1 MKIEEVILKP
11 ILTEKIKSLERDGV
25 YGFLVHKD
33 ANKKLIKKAIEKIF
47 KVKVKKVRIINVK
60 PKKRQFLR
68 KEGKKSGYKK
78 ALVFLEK
85 GEKIEI

>member
-1 MKIEEVILKP
+1 MKIEDVILKP

-33 ANKKLIKKAIEKIF
+33 ANKKLIKEALEKIF
-47 KVKVKKVRIINVK
+47 KVKVKKVRIIKVK
-60 PKKRQFLR
+60 PKKRIFLR
-68 KEGKKSGYKK
+68 QKGKKPGFKK

>member
-1 MKIEEVILKP
+1 MKAEEVIVKP
-11 ILTEKIKSLERDGV
+11 ILTEKVKSLEKDGV
-25 YGFLVHKD
+25 YGFLVQKN
-33 ANKKLIKKAIEKIF
+33 ARKKLIREAVEKIF
-47 KVKVKKVRIINVK
+47 NVKVKKVRIINVK
-60 PKKRQFLR
+60 LKKRQFLR

>member
-1 MKIEEVILKP
+1 MKVKDIILKP
-11 ILTEKIKSLERDGV
+11 ILTEKIQLLEQDGV
-25 YGFLVHKD
+25 YGFLVQKN
-33 ANKKLIKKAIEKIF
+33 ANKKMVKEAVEKIF
-47 KVKVKKVRIINVK
+47 NVKVKKVRIINVK

-68 KEGKKSGYKK
+68 KTGKKPGYKK

>member
-1 MKIEEVILKP
+1 MKVKDIILKP
-11 ILTEKIKSLERDGV
+11 ILTEKIQLLEQDGV
-25 YGFLVHKD
+25 YGFLVQKN
-33 ANKKLIKKAIEKIF
+33 ANKKTVKEAVEKIF
-47 KVKVKKVRIINVK
+47 NVKVKKVRIINVK
-60 PKKRQFLR
+60 PKKRQFAR